1 MQKKNAETRESL
13 VQMLRGESVTERHSA
28 REKLVALGQ
37 AAVPPLV
44 EALKDESAELRWE
57 AAMTLKRLPYA
68 EAAPALAGA
77 LQDENGDV
85 RWVAAEALMVQPRKG
100 LRALLEALAKD
111 PDSIWL
117 REGAHLALSNLA
129 DRSLREQMA
138 PLTKALA
145 EFTQTGQEEVL
156 FQAEK
161 ALAGMGD

>member
-1 MQKKNAETRESL
+1 MQKNPDTQESL
-13 VQMLRGESVTERHSA
+13 IQMLRGDSVIERHRA
-28 REKLVALGQ
+28 RETLVELGQ
-37 AAVPPLV
+37 AAVAPLI
-44 EALKDESAELRWE
+44 EALKDDSAELRWE

-68 EAAPALAGA
+68 EAAPGLVAALE
-77 LQDENGDV
+77 DENGDV
-85 RWVAAEALMVQPRKG
+85 RWVAAEALMVQPRGG
-100 LRALLEALAKD
+100 LRALLEALARD

-129 DRSLREQMA
+129 DRSLREEMA

-161 ALAGMGD
+161 ALERIGD